1 MSSQRIEVLR
11 ALAKGEFLTPLDA
24 IKRFK
29 CLTLRQRVTEL
40 KAEGW
45 PFKSKLVRVGAKH
58 GAMYWLPPA
67 QRRRA
72 MCAA

>member
-1 MSSQRIEVLR
+1 MSQRIEVLR

-29 CLTLRQRVTEL
+29 CLTLSQRVTEL

-45 PFKSKLVRVGAKH
+45 PVQSKLVRVGAKH
-58 GAMYWLPPA
+58 VAMYWLPPA

-72 MCAA
+72 MCA